1 MGYQSIVYM
10 ASISGIDKSI
20 YEAAAIDGA
29 TKMQQIFRITLPM
42 LKPTVITLTLM
53 SIGRIFYSDFG
64 LFYQV
69 PQNSGALFN
78 VTQTIDTYVY
88 RGLME
93 LNDVGMSAAA
103 GLYQSLVGFALVLIA
118 NGIVTESKSFNRVAT
133 IILTILVIIAML
145 PILLIVIASFSAESS
160 LIRNGYT
167 YWPEQW
173 SLDAYYYM
181 VKQSI
186 MILRSYGVSFLVT
199 FVGTALSVIITTML
213 AYPMSRKSF
222 KYRNA
227 LAFFVFFTMLFNGGI
242 VPSYIMWTKF
252 FHIKNTIWAL
262 IIPNYLV
269 SAFNVILVK
278 NYYQNSVPDSLIEA
292 AQLDGASE
300 LKIFFKVM
308 LPLAVPTVATIS
320 LFTGICYWNDWTNGL
335 YYISNE
341 KLYSIQQL
349 LMKIMNNI
357 QAMRSSSN
365 AALIGTGAIDL
376 PGTSIRMA
384 MAVIGILPIML
395 IYPFVQKYLVKG
407 VVVGAVKG

>member
-1 MGYQSIVYM
+1 M
-10 ASISGIDKSI
+10 
-20 YEAAAIDGA
+20 
-29 TKMQQIFRITLPM
+29 
-42 LKPTVITLTLM
+42 
-53 SIGRIFYSDFG
+53 
-64 LFYQV
+64 
-69 PQNSGALFN
+69 
-78 VTQTIDTYVY
+78 
-88 RGLME
+88 
-93 LNDVGMSAAA
+93 
-103 GLYQSLVGFALVLIA
+103 
-118 NGIVTESKSFNRVAT
+118 TESKSFNRVAT

-278 NYYQNSVPDSLIEA
+278 NN
-292 AQLDGASE
+292 
-300 LKIFFKVM
+300 
-308 LPLAVPTVATIS
+308 
-320 LFTGICYWNDWTNGL
+320 
-335 YYISNE
+335 
-341 KLYSIQQL
+341 
-349 LMKIMNNI
+349 
-357 QAMRSSSN
+357 
-365 AALIGTGAIDL
+365 
-376 PGTSIRMA
+376 
-384 MAVIGILPIML
+384 
-395 IYPFVQKYLVKG
+395 
-407 VVVGAVKG
+407 

>member
-1 MGYQSIVYM
+1 MTNSKKTKRYQFWINLILIVM
-10 ASISGIDKSI
+10 
-20 YEAAAIDGA
+20 
-29 TKMQQIFRITLPM
+29 TL
-42 LKPTVITLTLM
+42 
-53 SIGRIFYSDFG
+53 
-64 LFYQV
+64 
-69 PQNSGALFN
+69 
-78 VTQTIDTYVY
+78 
-88 RGLME
+88 
-93 LNDVGMSAAA
+93 
-103 GLYQSLVGFALVLIA
+103 
-118 NGIVTESKSFNRVAT
+118 T
-133 IILTILVIIAML
+133 IILPFLLVFI
-145 PILLIVIASFSAESS
+145 SS
-160 LIRNGYT
+160 ITDETVLIRNGYSFF
-167 YWPEQW
+167 PEKI
-173 SLDAYYYM
+173 SFYAYQYIIRQGE
-181 VKQSI
+181 K
-186 MILRSYGVSFLVT
+186 ILRAYGVTILITV
-199 FVGTALSVIITTML
+199 VGTFFNLMFSALL
-213 AYPMSRKSF
+213 AYPLSVKTLP
-222 KYRNA
+222 YRRQIT
-227 LAFFVFFTMLFNGGI
+227 FFVFFTMLFNGGL
-242 VPSYIMWTKF
+242 VPTYLMYVNY

-269 SAFNVILVK
+269 TAFNVILVK

-357 QAMRSSSN
+357 QAMRSNSN
-365 AALIGTGAIDL
+365 ASLIGTGAIEL

>member
-1 MGYQSIVYM
+1 M
-10 ASISGIDKSI
+10 
-20 YEAAAIDGA
+20 
-29 TKMQQIFRITLPM
+29 
-42 LKPTVITLTLM
+42 
-53 SIGRIFYSDFG
+53 
-64 LFYQV
+64 
-69 PQNSGALFN
+69 
-78 VTQTIDTYVY
+78 
-88 RGLME
+88 
-93 LNDVGMSAAA
+93 
-103 GLYQSLVGFALVLIA
+103 
-118 NGIVTESKSFNRVAT
+118 TESKSFNRVAT

-262 IIPNYLV
+262 IVPTFLM
-269 SAFNVILVK
+269 SPFNVVLVK
-278 NYYQNSVPDSLIEA
+278 NYFSNSISPSILEAARMDGAGVFAVFTKIVMPLSVPIMA
-292 AQLDGASE
+292 
-300 LKIFFKVM
+300 
-308 LPLAVPTVATIS
+308 TVGLMTAI
-320 LFTGICYWNDWTNGL
+320 GYWNDWTNGL
-335 YYISNE
+335 YYLTENGGSQYYTIQLVLNRINE
-341 KLYSIQQL
+341 NINFLANNSDVAAKAAQQL
-349 LMKIMNNI
+349 PSTTM
-357 QAMRSSSN
+357 
-365 AALIGTGAIDL
+365 
-376 PGTSIRMA
+376 RMA
-384 MAVIGILPIML
+384 IAVIGILPIMCA
-395 IYPFVQKYLVKG
+395 YPFFQKYFVKG
-407 VVVGAVKG
+407 ITLGGVKE

>member
-1 MGYQSIVYM
+1 M
-10 ASISGIDKSI
+10 
-20 YEAAAIDGA
+20 
-29 TKMQQIFRITLPM
+29 
-42 LKPTVITLTLM
+42 
-53 SIGRIFYSDFG
+53 
-64 LFYQV
+64 
-69 PQNSGALFN
+69 
-78 VTQTIDTYVY
+78 
-88 RGLME
+88 
-93 LNDVGMSAAA
+93 
-103 GLYQSLVGFALVLIA
+103 
-118 NGIVTESKSFNRVAT
+118 TESKSFNRAST
-133 IILTILVIIAML
+133 IILTVLVIVAML
-145 PILLIVIASFSAESS
+145 PILLIVVASFSSETS
-160 LIRNGYT
+160 LIRNGYSF
-167 YWPEQW
+167 WPESW

-181 VKQSI
+181 VKQGV
-186 MILRSYGVSFLVT
+186 MIARAYGVSFFVT
-199 FVGTALSVIITTML
+199 IVGTALSVFLTTML

-222 KYRNA
+222 KYRNV

-252 FHIKNTIWAL
+252 FHIKDTIWAL

-269 SAFNVILVK
+269 TAFNVILVK
-278 NYYQNSVPDSLIEA
+278 NYYQNSSPDSLIEA

-335 YYISNE
+335 YYINNE

-357 QAMRSSSN
+357 QALRSNSN
-365 AALIGTGAIDL
+365 AALLGTGAVEL

-384 MAVIGILPIML
+384 MAVIGILPIMI
-395 IYPFVQKYLVKG
+395 IYPFVQRYLVKG

>member
-1 MGYQSIVYM
+1 M
-10 ASISGIDKSI
+10 
-20 YEAAAIDGA
+20 
-29 TKMQQIFRITLPM
+29 
-42 LKPTVITLTLM
+42 
-53 SIGRIFYSDFG
+53 
-64 LFYQV
+64 
-69 PQNSGALFN
+69 
-78 VTQTIDTYVY
+78 
-88 RGLME
+88 
-93 LNDVGMSAAA
+93 
-103 GLYQSLVGFALVLIA
+103 
-118 NGIVTESKSFNRVAT
+118 TESKTFNRTST
-133 IILTILVIIAML
+133 IILTVLVVIAML
-145 PILLIVIASFSAESS
+145 PILLIVFASFSSETS
-160 LIRNGYT
+160 LIRNGYSF
-167 YWPEQW
+167 WPESL

-181 VKQSI
+181 VKQGV
-186 MILRSYGVSFLVT
+186 MIVRAYGVSFFVT
-199 FVGTALSVIITTML
+199 IVGTALSVFLTTML

-222 KYRNA
+222 KYRNV

-252 FHIKNTIWAL
+252 FHIKDTIWAL

-269 SAFNVILVK
+269 TAFNVILVK
-278 NYYQNSVPDSLIEA
+278 NYYQNSIPDSLIEA

-335 YYISNE
+335 YYINNE

-357 QAMRSSSN
+357 QALRSNSN
-365 AALIGTGAIDL
+365 AALLGTGAVDL

-384 MAVIGILPIML
+384 MAVIGILPIMI

>member
-1 MGYQSIVYM
+1 M
-10 ASISGIDKSI
+10 
-20 YEAAAIDGA
+20 
-29 TKMQQIFRITLPM
+29 
-42 LKPTVITLTLM
+42 
-53 SIGRIFYSDFG
+53 
-64 LFYQV
+64 
-69 PQNSGALFN
+69 
-78 VTQTIDTYVY
+78 
-88 RGLME
+88 
-93 LNDVGMSAAA
+93 
-103 GLYQSLVGFALVLIA
+103 
-118 NGIVTESKSFNRVAT
+118 TESKSFNRAST
-133 IILTILVIIAML
+133 IILTVLVIVAML
-145 PILLIVIASFSAESS
+145 PILLIVVASFSSETS
-160 LIRNGYT
+160 LIRNGYSF
-167 YWPEQW
+167 WSESW

-181 VKQSI
+181 VKQGV
-186 MILRSYGVSFLVT
+186 MIARAYGVSFFVT
-199 FVGTALSVIITTML
+199 IVGTALSVFLTTML

-222 KYRNA
+222 KYRNV

-252 FHIKNTIWAL
+252 FHIKDTIWAL

-269 SAFNVILVK
+269 TAFNVILVK
-278 NYYQNSVPDSLIEA
+278 NYYQNSIPDSLIEA

-335 YYISNE
+335 YYINNE

-357 QAMRSSSN
+357 QALRSNSN
-365 AALIGTGAIDL
+365 AALLGTGAVEL

-384 MAVIGILPIML
+384 MAVIGILPIMI

>member
-1 MGYQSIVYM
+1 M
-10 ASISGIDKSI
+10 
-20 YEAAAIDGA
+20 
-29 TKMQQIFRITLPM
+29 
-42 LKPTVITLTLM
+42 
-53 SIGRIFYSDFG
+53 
-64 LFYQV
+64 
-69 PQNSGALFN
+69 
-78 VTQTIDTYVY
+78 
-88 RGLME
+88 
-93 LNDVGMSAAA
+93 
-103 GLYQSLVGFALVLIA
+103 
-118 NGIVTESKSFNRVAT
+118 TESKSFNRAST
-133 IILTILVIIAML
+133 IILTVLVIVAML
-145 PILLIVIASFSAESS
+145 PILLIVVASFSSETS
-160 LIRNGYT
+160 LIRNGYSF
-167 YWPEQW
+167 WPESW

-181 VKQSI
+181 VKQGV
-186 MILRSYGVSFLVT
+186 MIARAYGVSFFVT
-199 FVGTALSVIITTML
+199 IVGTALSVFLTTML

-222 KYRNA
+222 KYRNV

-252 FHIKNTIWAL
+252 FHIKDTIWAL

-269 SAFNVILVK
+269 TAFNVILVK
-278 NYYQNSVPDSLIEA
+278 NYYQNSIPDSLIEA

-335 YYISNE
+335 YYINNE

-357 QAMRSSSN
+357 QALRSNSN
-365 AALIGTGAIDL
+365 AALLGTGAVEL

-384 MAVIGILPIML
+384 MAVIGVLPIMI
-395 IYPFVQKYLVKG
+395 IYPFVQRYLVKG

>member
-1 MGYQSIVYM
+1 M
-10 ASISGIDKSI
+10 
-20 YEAAAIDGA
+20 
-29 TKMQQIFRITLPM
+29 
-42 LKPTVITLTLM
+42 
-53 SIGRIFYSDFG
+53 
-64 LFYQV
+64 
-69 PQNSGALFN
+69 
-78 VTQTIDTYVY
+78 
-88 RGLME
+88 
-93 LNDVGMSAAA
+93 
-103 GLYQSLVGFALVLIA
+103 
-118 NGIVTESKSFNRVAT
+118 TESKSFNRVAT

-349 LMKIMNNI
+349 LMKIMNNNI

>member
-1 MGYQSIVYM
+1 M
-10 ASISGIDKSI
+10 
-20 YEAAAIDGA
+20 
-29 TKMQQIFRITLPM
+29 
-42 LKPTVITLTLM
+42 
-53 SIGRIFYSDFG
+53 
-64 LFYQV
+64 
-69 PQNSGALFN
+69 
-78 VTQTIDTYVY
+78 
-88 RGLME
+88 
-93 LNDVGMSAAA
+93 
-103 GLYQSLVGFALVLIA
+103 
-118 NGIVTESKSFNRVAT
+118 TESKSFNRVAT

-335 YYISNE
+335 YYLSGNQGQ
-341 KLYSIQQL
+341 KLYSIQNL
-349 LMKIMNNI
+349 LNQMITDIQYLASGKVAGNI
-357 QAMRSSSN
+357 
-365 AALIGTGAIDL
+365 GAEVAKL
-376 PGTSIRMA
+376 PTTSIRMA
-384 MAVIGILPIML
+384 IAFIAMLPLFI
-395 IYPFVQKYLVKG
+395 IYPFLQKYFAEGITL
-407 VVVGAVKG
+407 GAVKG